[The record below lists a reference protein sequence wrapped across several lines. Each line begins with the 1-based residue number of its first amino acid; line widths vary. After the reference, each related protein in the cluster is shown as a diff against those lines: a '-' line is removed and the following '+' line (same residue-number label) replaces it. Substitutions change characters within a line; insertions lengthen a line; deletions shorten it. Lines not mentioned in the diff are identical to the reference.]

1 MTEFMNTENTRRQQS
16 IDFHRNYCVHYAPRE
31 CDSGCRAG
39 VDRGTLP
46 EALTPSADGKRMVP
60 WGPCIGGHTLENPL
74 AVCPKWERR
83 SLEQAEEYA
92 DGMEACMTRL
102 TVVDPVITAWRR
114 KLPIGKAEVIECPA
128 CKGRLH
134 LSQAACNGHV
144 RARCETADCV
154 NFVE

>member
-1 MTEFMNTENTRRQQS
+1 MKTQTDRRQQS

-31 CDSGCRAG
+31 SDSGCLAG
-39 VDRGTLP
+39 VNRAELP
-46 EALTPSADGKRMVP
+46 KALTPSADGKKMVP
-60 WGPCIGGHTLENPL
+60 WGPCIGGHTLDDAR
-74 AVCPKWERR
+74 AVCPKWEQR
-83 SLEQAEEYA
+83 SLEAAEEYA
-92 DGMEACMTRL
+92 DGIEACMQRM
-102 TVVDPVITAWRR
+102 TVVDPVINEWRR
-114 KLPIGKAEVIECPA
+114 KLPIGKAEVIEGPA